1 MISARGGVAES
12 FSIDDSATPPLV
24 NTTIQSRTQ
33 DLIRTSI
40 NPVLFTFFTKKW
52 HLLSS
57 HIRFVYSYLHKLISA
72 DISEN
77 YNLFFAS
84 MQVHL
89 LIYYSFIHSIYTFS
103 KVFTLALTLLFN
115 RYSLFF

>member
-12 FSIDDSATPPLV
+12 SILNDSATPPLV

-77 YNLFFAS
+77 YNLFLHPCKYIFLFTI
-84 MQVHL
+84 VL
-89 LIYYSFIHSIYTFS
+89 YILFIHSQRY
-103 KVFTLALTLLFN
+103 LL
-115 RYSLFF
+115 